1 MMHGLFLALFAATI
15 LTTAPFVL
23 RRAEAAGFSPR
34 LVQQGWRAAAGGAL
48 ASLALAVPVFTTD
61 LWTSPARAV
70 GLTPDIAIVDVPL
83 PVQIAVAASVLLG
96 LIGGWLLNPA
106 SWNGRSFAGQLV
118 IDEWVASLA
127 VDLVLWAIV
136 AFVLVLFLSRTSVPT
151 NTTSR

>member
-1 MMHGLFLALFAATI
+1 MRVTSILATAVATAASTFVAALVAAVVAVNALSVQRGLVVRVVLVIAAMAAVALVAWMR
-15 LTTAPFVL
+15 
-23 RRAEAAGFSPR
+23 RRASDPPE
-34 LVQQGWRAAAGGAL
+34 Q
-48 ASLALAVPVFTTD
+48 
-61 LWTSPARAV
+61 
-70 GLTPDIAIVDVPL
+70 IV
-83 PVQIAVAASVLLG
+83 LG